1 MEVEIK
7 EVLSRSVCGGWDRGF
22 LESILEQLEKGRNL
36 SEKQIATVTKVL
48 ARNSEEAQAVHD
60 EWESVYREKH
70 EIEAKWL
77 AIYYNHTGYFKD
89 LARDILAGA
98 VPDLRGYTKMST
110 NKYAQKVLSIHKA
123 KPKYATGSLVSP
135 RANFQS
141 SHAYFGRED
150 TTRLSWPIVN
160 GVVDKFKA
168 RGGFIM
174 EVTDIVRSA
183 AKGAKTYKI
192 LPIGATNPIFV
203 EERYIKIKRT

>member
-1 MEVEIK
+1 MQDEIK

-22 LESILEQLEKGRNL
+22 LESILEQIGKGRTL
-36 SEKQIATVTKVL
+36 SEKQIATANKVL
-48 ARNSEEAQAVHD
+48 LRNGEEAQAVHD
-60 EWESVYREKH
+60 RWESVYREEH
-70 EIEAKWL
+70 EVEARWL
-77 AIYYNHTGYFKD
+77 AAYYNQTGYFKD

-110 NKYAQKVLSIHKA
+110 NKYAQKVLEIHKA
-123 KPKYATGSLVSP
+123 DPKYATGSLVSP

-160 GVVDKFKA
+160 GVVDKFKS

-203 EERYIKIKRT
+203 EERYIKINRR

>member
-22 LESILEQLEKGRNL
+22 LESILEQIEKGRNL
-36 SEKQIATVTKVL
+36 SEKQITTATKVL
-48 ARNSEEAQAVHD
+48 LRNGEHAQAVHD

-70 EIEAKWL
+70 QTEAKWL
-77 AIYYNHTGYFKD
+77 ATYYKQTGYFKE
-89 LARDILAGA
+89 LAHDILAGV

-150 TTRLSWPIVN
+150 TTRLSWPTVN
-160 GVVDKFKA
+160 DVVDKFKA

>member
-1 MEVEIK
+1 MESEIK

-36 SEKQIATVTKVL
+36 SEKQIATVSKVL
-48 ARNSEEAQAVHD
+48 LRNGEHAQAVHD
-60 EWESVYREKH
+60 EWKSVYREKH
-70 EIEAKWL
+70 QTEAKWL
-77 AIYYNHTGYFKD
+77 ATYYNHTGYFKD

-110 NKYAQKVLSIHKA
+110 NKYAQKVLAIHKA
-123 KPKYATGSLVSP
+123 QPKYAAGSLVSP

-150 TTRLSWPIVN
+150 TTRLSWPTVN
-160 GVVDKFKA
+160 DVVDKFKA

-203 EERYIKIKRT
+203 EERYIKINKR